1 MESEKSSVNGFN
13 VLKVFDAVVRNDEG
27 HACTTMRVS
36 SKEPAV
42 RLSRFACGVWISGL
56 LQGEDVDGM
65 LGHVSFHL
73 STLAGLVDASDVK

>member
-1 MESEKSSVNGFN
+1 MESEKSSGNRFN

-27 HACTTMRVS
+27 HACTAVRVS

-42 RLSRFACGVWISGL
+42 RLSRFACGVRISGL
-56 LQGEDVDGM
+56 LQGKDVDRV
-65 LGHVSFHL
+65 LGHVPFHL